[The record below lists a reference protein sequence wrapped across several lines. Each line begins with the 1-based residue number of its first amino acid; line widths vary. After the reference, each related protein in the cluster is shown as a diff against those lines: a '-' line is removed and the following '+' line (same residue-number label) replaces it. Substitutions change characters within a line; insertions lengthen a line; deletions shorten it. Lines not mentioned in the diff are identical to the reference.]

1 MLEVEAVT
9 VRFDGRPALDGV
21 DLDVAPGETVA
32 VLGPSG
38 SGKTTL
44 LRAIAGLQPL
54 DSGRICWQGS
64 DLAGVPAHERR
75 FGLMFQEYALF
86 PHRDVE
92 GNVEFGLRMA
102 GADRAARA
110 ARVTTVLELVGLGAL
125 RTRRV
130 ASLSGGEQQR
140 VALARALAVA
150 PRFMMFDEPLGALD
164 RDWRARLLE
173 EIRALLDRL
182 SLAALWVT
190 HDHDEAFAV
199 ADRIAVMHDGRL
211 VQVGVPTEV
220 WRAPV
225 DAWTATFLGFGPRV
239 AAVVRDRRVETPWG
253 SFAAGGADGSVA
265 VVLRPD
271 GARLDQRGSV
281 RGTVARVHFAG
292 THVDVTVAPEQGP
305 ELIVNVEPACAPSVG
320 DPVRV
325 AINPDGLLVY
335 RDPAD

>member
-9 VRFDGRPALDGV
+9 VRFDGRPVLDRV
-21 DLDVAPGETVA
+21 DLSVAPGETVA

-54 DSGRICWQGS
+54 DAGRICWQGS

-102 GADRAARA
+102 GADRSTRA
-110 ARVTTVLELVGLGAL
+110 ARVATVLDLVGLSAL

-164 RDWRARLLE
+164 RDWRTRLLG
-173 EIRALLDRL
+173 EIRTLLDGL
-182 SLAALWVT
+182 SLPALWVT

-220 WRAPV
+220 WRAPIDV
-225 DAWTATFLGFGPRV
+225 WTATFLGFGPRI
-239 AAVVRDRRVETPWG
+239 AGVVRDGCVHTPWG
-253 SFAAGGADGSVA
+253 SFGDGGADGSVE

-271 GARLDQRGSV
+271 GARLDERGDLHA
-281 RGTVARVHFAG
+281 TVARVHFAG
-292 THVDVTVAPEQGP
+292 TRVDVTVAPERGP
-305 ELIVNVEPACAPSVG
+305 ELVVNVEPACAPSVG
-320 DPVRV
+320 DHVGV
-325 AINPDGLLVY
+325 AINREGLLVY